1 MQRRTFLISSLL
13 PVASACSTFQL
24 SSPFDRLRQLELD
37 LHGRLG
43 VYAYNTAN
51 HAELSYRADER
62 FAVCSTCKVLIVAAI
77 LHQSSQV
84 PGLMQQQIHYSPD
97 DVIKSG
103 YAPVTTEHVTTGMS
117 VSDLCAAAIQYSDN
131 AAANA
136 LLKLLGGPPAVTDY
150 ARSLG
155 DNTFQ
160 LDRWEPE
167 LNTAIPGDNRDT
179 STPRAMG
186 LVLQQ
191 LTVGSALPVSQ
202 RAQLLA
208 WLVGNTTGATRLR
221 AGLPSD
227 WQVGDKTGTG
237 DYGVANDLAIV
248 WPGQRAPIIVSVYTA
263 QLLESAQP
271 RNEIVAA
278 VAGIVA
284 GWSTRLNG

>member
-1 MQRRTFLISSLL
+1 MSAAIAVAAAL
-13 PVASACSTFQL
+13 PLTSACSTFQL
-24 SSPFDRLRQLELD
+24 PFSQDRLRQLELD
-37 LHGRLG
+37 LNGRLG
-43 VYAYNTAN
+43 VYAFNTAN
-51 HAELSYRADER
+51 GAELIYRADER

-84 PGLMQQQIHYSPD
+84 PGLMQQQIHYSQN

-136 LLKLLGGPPAVTDY
+136 LLRLLGGPPAVTDY

-155 DNTFQ
+155 DSTFR

-167 LNTAIPGDNRDT
+167 LNTAIPGDSRDT

-186 LVLQQ
+186 LMLQQ
-191 LTVGSALPVSQ
+191 LTVGTALPVSQ
-202 RAQLLA
+202 RAQLLT
-208 WLVGNTTGATRLR
+208 WLRGNTTGATRVR

-237 DYGVANDLAIV
+237 DYGVANDLAII
-248 WPGQRAPIIVSVYTA
+248 WPPQRAPIIVSVYTA

-271 RNEIVAA
+271 RNDILAA

-284 GWSTRLNG
+284 GWVT